1 MSPVLKKNPVIL
13 AVTFFQC
20 SIKIVLKINARL
32 SRNFPNL
39 WQKKKKAALG
49 SPNLKLFSDI
59 LVFPKLGSM
68 PVDFQIH
75 VSAGLAQILF
85 LRDLGLSVL
94 ELMI

>member
-13 AVTFFQC
+13 VMTFFQC

-32 SRNFPNL
+32 SNFPNL
-39 WQKKKKAALG
+39 WQKKKKATLG

>member
-13 AVTFFQC
+13 VMTFFQC

-32 SRNFPNL
+32 SNFPNL
-39 WQKKKKAALG
+39 WQKKKKATLG

-85 LRDLGLSVL
+85 LRIWGFLYLS
-94 ELMI
+94 